1 MLENELGKFQQE
13 LVEIKQD
20 LLKKT
25 EPEQPADALSYQL
38 ATKLDIAVTR
48 LLHIIEYYK

>member
-1 MLENELGKFQQE
+1 MIENELGKFQQE
-13 LVEIKQD
+13 LVEIRQD

-25 EPEQPADALSYQL
+25 ESEPPADAVSYQL

-48 LLHIIEYYK
+48 LLHILEYYK